1 MQIIAQEELTED
13 QKKHAIKD
21 FGLLEMLSFCFT
33 YTGGLTGPQMSFTWF
48 RAFCEG
54 RMKFETDE
62 NGRPSRLVSYFGDYL
77 VDGGAVF
84 SDQ

>member
-1 MQIIAQEELTED
+1 MTED

-33 YTGGLTGPQMSFTWF
+33 YTGGLTGPQMSFTRF